1 MQIPEFVQ
9 IEIWLWVSGWN
20 WHILCHHL
28 FSGFMESPREK
39 QVQDRGEQSVFHI
52 EQPVFHMVWFES
64 VEIDCGK
71 RNKEED
77 SSGTILV

>member
-1 MQIPEFVQ
+1 
-9 IEIWLWVSGWN
+9 
-20 WHILCHHL
+20 
-28 FSGFMESPREK
+28 MESLREK
-39 QVQDRGEQSVFHI
+39 QEQDRSEGAVLHTG
-52 EQPVFHMVWFES
+52 QPMFHMVWFES